1 MQHISSQSYENDNC
15 RKYLDPG
22 FSEVDPKRQFLAAE
36 HVGVVGLLEHVFQLI
51 QLEAGERRTIAT
63 LFALRRLM
71 LSISFASH
79 KQNYQTHSYIF
90 TLNYLLLKSPLAN
103 AEGGFM

>member
-1 MQHISSQSYENDNC
+1 MICC

-22 FSEVDPKRQFLAAE
+22 FSEVNSKRQFLAAE
-36 HVGVVGLLEHVFQLI
+36 YVGIVGLLEHIFQLI
-51 QLEAGERRTIAT
+51 QLEAGERRAIAT

-79 KQNYQTHSYIF
+79 ICLFVQTELSDVVIF
-90 TLNYLLLKSPLAN
+90 SH
-103 AEGGFM
+103 